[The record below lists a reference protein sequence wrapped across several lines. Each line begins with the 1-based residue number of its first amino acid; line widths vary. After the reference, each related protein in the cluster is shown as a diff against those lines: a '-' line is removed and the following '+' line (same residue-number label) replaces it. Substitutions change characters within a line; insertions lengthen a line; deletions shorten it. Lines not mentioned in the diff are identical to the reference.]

1 MNTNSRSSE
10 VPFDHHAPHL
20 DGLQRDGDE
29 IKPMRKIEFV
39 DQEQATFNSM
49 QREVFRARV
58 YRLILCAGGSL

>member
-1 MNTNSRSSE
+1 MRTLARQRSRSTTT
-10 VPFDHHAPHL
+10 PRL

-29 IKPMRKIEFV
+29 TKPMRKIEFV

-58 YRLILCAGGSL
+58 YRLILCGGGSL

>member
-1 MNTNSRSSE
+1 
-10 VPFDHHAPHL
+10 
-20 DGLQRDGDE
+20 
-29 IKPMRKIEFV
+29 MRKIEFV